1 MEPDLQLEAV
11 SRAIQLAIAPVFLVT
26 GVIAL
31 LSLLAGRLSR
41 IIDRAR
47 ALEKRALENPD
58 SDPLLAGDISNLA
71 RRAHLMNVA
80 IGLGTACA
88 LLVCSVIAA
97 LFVSAFLGVGLQL
110 LVGWLFIA
118 AMGVLIAALLIF
130 LGEVFLVTSR
140 LRIGDTR
147 AGFLR
152 SPPDPESD

>member
-1 MEPDLQLEAV
+1 MEPGLQLEAI

-31 LSLLAGRLSR
+31 LSLLAGRLAR

-47 ALEKRALENPD
+47 AIENRTLEEPGAHPILED
-58 SDPLLAGDISNLA
+58 DLLSLA

-97 LFVSAFLGVGLQL
+97 LFVSAFLGIPLEL

-118 AMGVLIAALLIF
+118 AMVLLIAALVIF
-130 LGEVFLVTSR
+130 LVEVFLVTSR
-140 LRIGDTR
+140 LRIGGTR
-147 AGFLR
+147 VGALR
-152 SPPDPESD
+152 RPRKSGPD

>member
-1 MEPDLQLEAV
+1 
-11 SRAIQLAIAPVFLVT
+11 
-26 GVIAL
+26 
-31 LSLLAGRLSR
+31 
-41 IIDRAR
+41 
-47 ALEKRALENPD
+47 
-58 SDPLLAGDISNLA
+58 
-71 RRAHLMNVA
+71 MNVA

-97 LFVSAFLGVGLQL
+97 LFVSAFLGVSLQL

-152 SPPDPESD
+152 RPRSPESD

>member
-1 MEPDLQLEAV
+1 MEPGLQLEAI
-11 SRAIQLAIAPVFLVT
+11 SRAIQLAIAPVFLAT

-31 LSLLAGRLSR
+31 LSLLARRLTR

-47 ALEKRALENPD
+47 AIEKRALE
-58 SDPLLAGDISNLA
+58 DPGADPILEDDLLSLA

-97 LFVSAFLGVGLQL
+97 LFVSAFLGIPLEL

-118 AMGVLIAALLIF
+118 AMVLLIAALVIF
-130 LGEVFLVTSR
+130 LVEVFLVTSR
-140 LRIGDTR
+140 LRIGGTR
-147 AGFLR
+147 VGALR
-152 SPPDPESD
+152 RPRKSGPD

>member
-1 MEPDLQLEAV
+1 MEPGLQLEAI

-31 LSLLAGRLSR
+31 LSLLAGRLTR

-47 ALEKRALENPD
+47 AIEKRALE
-58 SDPLLAGDISNLA
+58 DPGADPILEDDLLSLA

-97 LFVSAFLGVGLQL
+97 LFVSAFLGIPLEL

-118 AMGVLIAALLIF
+118 AMVLLIAALVIF
-130 LGEVFLVTSR
+130 LVEVFLVTSR
-140 LRIGDTR
+140 LRIGGTR
-147 AGFLR
+147 VGALR
-152 SPPDPESD
+152 RPRKSGPD

>member
-1 MEPDLQLEAV
+1 MEPGLQLEAV

-31 LSLLAGRLSR
+31 LSLLASRLAR

-47 ALEKRALENPD
+47 ALEKRALEQPA
-58 SDPLLAGDISNLA
+58 DPILEDDLLSLA

-88 LLVCSVIAA
+88 LLVCSVIAS
-97 LFVSAFLGVGLQL
+97 LFVSAYLGIPLEL

-118 AMGVLIAALLIF
+118 AMVVLIAALVIF
-130 LGEVFLVTSR
+130 LVEVFLATSR
-140 LRIGDTR
+140 LRIAGTR
-147 AGFLR
+147 AVGLR
-152 SPPDPESD
+152 RPRRIAPD